1 MRDQRIVNR
10 HIAPGRR
17 HLFDI
22 FGDPGAGRAR
32 IIRARRRDLER
43 RVAINRVG
51 VPITGVKQHRRAIG
65 KDEKRGIA
73 APGVDVVNIQK
84 TRRPGR
90 EHRPRFSLNMIP
102 RLPRQGGRMARA
114 RGGHR
119 KQQENP
125 CQAGA

>member
-1 MRDQRIVNR
+1 MRDQRVVNR

-22 FGDPGAGRAR
+22 SGDPSAGRAR
-32 IIRARRRDLER
+32 TIGARRRDLER
-43 RVAINRVG
+43 RVTVNRVG
-51 VPITGVKQHRRAIG
+51 VPITGVKQHRRAVG

-73 APGVDVVNIQK
+73 APGVDMVNVQK

-90 EHRPRFSLNMIP
+90 EHRPRFSPGRIP
-102 RLPRQGGRMARA
+102 RLSRQGGPMARA
-114 RGGHR
+114 RDGHR

-125 CQAGA
+125 RQARA